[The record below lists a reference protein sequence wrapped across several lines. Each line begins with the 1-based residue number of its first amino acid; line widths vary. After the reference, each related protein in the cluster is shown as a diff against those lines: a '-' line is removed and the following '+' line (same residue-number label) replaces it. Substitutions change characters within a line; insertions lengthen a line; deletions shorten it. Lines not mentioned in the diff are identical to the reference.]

1 MKHGM
6 YRAWGKRAFD
16 LVLVIPGLIVI
27 SPILLVVTIA
37 SAINLGFPVLF
48 RQGRSGYKG
57 RSFNVLKYRSMRND
71 VGPDGQLLPDD
82 QRLTKYGKLLRATS
96 LDELPQLWSV
106 LKGEMSLIGPRPLY
120 SRYLDRY
127 SPEQRRRLDVLPGI
141 TGWSQVN
148 GRNSISWEDKFA
160 LDVWYV
166 DNMSLGLD
174 IKIILMTLQKVFK
187 RSGIS
192 AEGHATMYEFMG
204 TETQSADK
212 DEAARS

>member
-1 MKHGM
+1 M

-16 LVLVIPGLIVI
+16 LILVIPGLIVI

-48 RQGRSGYKG
+48 RQSRSGFKG
-57 RSFNVLKYRSMRND
+57 RDFNVLKYRSMRND

-82 QRLTKYGKLLRATS
+82 VRLTKYGKLLRATS

-106 LKGEMSLIGPRPLY
+106 LKGDMSLIGPRPLY
-120 SRYLDRY
+120 SRYLERY

-204 TETQSADK
+204 TETRSAGS
-212 DEAARS
+212 DEASRG

>member
-212 DEAARS
+212 DEAARG